1 MNERDLSEE
10 IEHLGRAQP
19 DASLDENDVAED
31 PFEQFGVWLADALDA
46 GIPMPN
52 SMTLA
57 TATVDGRPSARI
69 ILLKSFDRQG
79 FVFYTNHESRKGKE
93 LADNPRAALVFYW
106 EALHRQVCIEGA
118 VKRVARS
125 EAEEYFAS
133 RPLGSRLGAWASA
146 QSDVIA
152 SRDVL
157 DAALEGAGERFGE
170 DVPTPPFW
178 GGFRLVPDSIEFWQ
192 ARPNRLHD
200 RLRYR
205 RADGGGWIVERLAP

>member
-79 FVFYTNHESRKGKE
+79 FVFYTNYESRKGKE

>member
-1 MNERDLSEE
+1 MNDRELSEE

-19 DASLDENDVAED
+19 DASLDEKDLADD
-31 PFEQFGVWLADALDA
+31 PFDQFGDWLAEALDA

-52 SMTLA
+52 RMTLA
-57 TATVDGRPSARI
+57 TASADGSPSARV
-69 ILLKSFDRQG
+69 ILLKGFDREG
-79 FVFYTNHESRKGKE
+79 FVFYTNYESRKARE
-93 LADNPRAALVFYW
+93 LGDNPRAAVVFYW
-106 EALHRQVCIEGA
+106 EALHRQVCIEGR
-118 VKRVARS
+118 VTKVARS
-125 EAEEYFAS
+125 ESEEYFQS

-170 DVPTPPFW
+170 DVPIPPFW
-178 GGFRLVPDSIEFWQ
+178 GGFRLVPDAIEFWQ

-205 RADGGGWIVERLAP
+205 RGDSGGWIVERLAP

>member
-79 FVFYTNHESRKGKE
+79 FVFYTNYESRKGKE

-125 EAEEYFAS
+125 ESEEYFAS

-205 RADGGGWIVERLAP
+205 RADGGWIVERLAP

>member
-1 MNERDLSEE
+1 MNDRDLSEE

-19 DASLDENDVAED
+19 DASLDEKDVAKD
-31 PFEQFGVWLADALDA
+31 PFEQFGAWLADALDA

-79 FVFYTNHESRKGKE
+79 LVFYTNYESRKGRD
-93 LADNPRAALVFYW
+93 LAENPRAALVFYW
-106 EALHRQVCIEGA
+106 EALHRQVCIEGT
-118 VKRVARS
+118 VAKVAQS
-125 EAEEYFAS
+125 ESEEYFAS
-133 RPLGSRLGAWASA
+133 RPLDSRLGAWASA

-152 SRDVL
+152 GREVL
-157 DAALEGAGERFGE
+157 DAALERAGERFGE

-178 GGFRLVPDSIEFWQ
+178 GGFRLVPDTIEFWQ

-205 RADGGGWIVERLAP
+205 RVDGGGWIVERLSP